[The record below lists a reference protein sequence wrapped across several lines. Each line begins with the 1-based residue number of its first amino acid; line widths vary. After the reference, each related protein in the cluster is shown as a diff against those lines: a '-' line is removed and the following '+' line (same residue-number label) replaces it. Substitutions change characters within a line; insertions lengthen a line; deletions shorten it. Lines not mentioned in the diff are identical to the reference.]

1 MDYITYLSTFDQLYD
16 IPKERKTGEY
26 RNYLLTL
33 IEYLSWFV
41 QRIKPL
47 LDIDVEMQ
55 AEVDAV
61 MAQWDSGT
69 VPGWP
74 VCFLHL
80 KIKKKYTRKLFL
92 PLERNRFCFG

>member
-47 LDIDVEMQ
+47 LDIDAELQ

-61 MAQWDSGT
+61 VAQWDSGAI
-69 VPGWP
+69 PGWP
-74 VCFLHL
+74 VFFSL
-80 KIKKKYTRKLFL
+80 IFQ
-92 PLERNRFCFG
+92 